1 MPLKKIPLP
10 PGFDKNDTAS
20 QAEGRWI
27 DGDNVRFQYGS
38 PEKIGGWQQINSSI
52 LVGAA
57 RDIHSWFD
65 LTGRRYVAIG
75 TNKVLYVLFD
85 EVFYDIT
92 PLGTAL
98 TSCTYTSTTGSRT
111 VTINKNAHN
120 LLVGDLI
127 KFTSVTTPG
136 PTTTSFTTANFETN
150 SFEVITVP
158 NANTFTITMSVT
170 ETGTGVT
177 TGGSLITN
185 PYVSIGPLFATLG
198 YGWGAGTWNLSTWGT
213 SRTVSNTT
221 IDAASWS
228 LDNFGELLIAT
239 IKNGKTFSWDPTAGT
254 GVGTRATL

>member
-75 TNKVLYVLFD
+75 TNKVLYILFD

-98 TSCTYTSTTGSRT
+98 TGCTYTSTTGSRT
-111 VTINKNAHN
+111 VTINKNAH
-120 LLVGDLI
+120 DL
-127 KFTSVTTPG
+127 TC
-136 PTTTSFTTANFETN
+136 
-150 SFEVITVP
+150 
-158 NANTFTITMSVT
+158 
-170 ETGTGVT
+170 
-177 TGGSLITN
+177 
-185 PYVSIGPLFATLG
+185 
-198 YGWGAGTWNLSTWGT
+198 W
-213 SRTVSNTT
+213 R
-221 IDAASWS
+221 
-228 LDNFGELLIAT
+228 
-239 IKNGKTFSWDPTAGT
+239 FS
-254 GVGTRATL
+254 